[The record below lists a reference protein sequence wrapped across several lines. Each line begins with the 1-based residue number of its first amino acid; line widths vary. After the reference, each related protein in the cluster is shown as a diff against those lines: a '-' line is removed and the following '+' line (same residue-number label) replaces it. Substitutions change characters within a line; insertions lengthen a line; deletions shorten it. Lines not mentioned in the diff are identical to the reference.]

1 MGINRTIVV
10 TTIRP
15 RVTCIRICAVRNA
28 YSQARS
34 PGLVTRLYTIV
45 PVLFCVIEINNAA
58 ASKTNKALH
67 LQNKCDRL
75 FRLINYKAEMQR
87 SIICIVLFSL

>member
-15 RVTCIRICAVRNA
+15 RVACIRICAVRNA

-75 FRLINYKAEMQR
+75 FCLINYKAEMQR
-87 SIICIVLFSL
+87 SIICIALFSL